1 MNRKYIAL
9 IIALTV
15 FGCKTNEQNELVQPE
30 IPNVKTTVATE
41 KVYTS
46 KIMYVGTIFANR
58 EANLGA
64 ALPGK
69 VEHIHFTEGSKVQQ
83 GDLIVELSDEMLTQ
97 AEIENQALQKD
108 FERIKRLREKKS
120 VSQVDYDHLK
130 AKLDASNAK
139 TEMVRKNTRVYAPF
153 TGTIVEQMMEEGEIY
168 FINPGL
174 DPGYS
179 IRSGIVRLMQLNP
192 VKVVFEINEKDLNRV
207 KPGLDVTISVD
218 AYPEKTYNAKIK
230 NIKPMLSTL
239 TRCASAE
246 VTLNNTTE
254 ELKPGMFARISVML
268 PNQKSVFVPM
278 NAITKLPGTNELFV
292 YVVENNTAKRIVVKQ
307 TETVNGEIAVTGI
320 KPNQLVITE
329 GKAKVR
335 NGEKVNIK

>member
-9 IIALTV
+9 ILALTL
-15 FGCKTNEQNELVQPE
+15 FGCKTNESDETALAE
-30 IPNVKTTVATE
+30 IPNVKTAVATE

-46 KIMYVGTIFANR
+46 KIMYTGTVYAKR

-69 VEHIHFTEGSKVQQ
+69 VERIHFTEGSKVKK

-97 AEIENQALQKD
+97 AEIENQALKKD
-108 FERIKRLREKKS
+108 FERIKRLRQKES
-120 VSQVDYDHLK
+120 VSQIDYDHLK

-153 TGTIVEQMMEEGEIY
+153 AGTIVEQMMEEGEIY

-179 IRSGIVRLMQLNP
+179 MRSGIVRLMQLNP
-192 VKVVFEINEKDLNRV
+192 VKIVFDVNEKDLYQV

-218 AYPEKTYNAKIK
+218 AYPDKTYSAKI
-230 NIKPMLSTL
+230 NSIKPMLTTL

-246 VTLNNTTE
+246 VTLSNTNE

-268 PNQKSVFVPM
+268 PNQKSVFIPM

-292 YVVENNTAKRIVVKQ
+292 YVVENNMAKRIVVKQ
-307 TETVNGEIAVTGI
+307 TETVNDEIAVTGI